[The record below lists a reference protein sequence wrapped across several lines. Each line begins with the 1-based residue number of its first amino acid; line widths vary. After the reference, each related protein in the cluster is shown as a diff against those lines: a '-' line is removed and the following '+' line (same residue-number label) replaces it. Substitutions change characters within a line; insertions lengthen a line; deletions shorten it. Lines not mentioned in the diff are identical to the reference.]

1 MLPGPT
7 AARYGSHVR
16 TPEGPIVFV
25 HSSDELYGADR
36 VVLDIHAALP
46 EEWRARAEFWLPTDV
61 THGAS
66 PLCVELEQRGAVV
79 RHVDLPVL
87 RRSYLNPL
95 GLVRLAVRLLRF
107 SATLRR
113 RRPAL
118 LYCTT
123 SALFLAAPFARL
135 VGVRRRVGHVQELW
149 SSLEARV
156 LGPFALWLDELV
168 VISEPVKDSLPRYL
182 RGRTHVVLN
191 ATKEPEVTGALDAH
205 EGPLTFVVA
214 SRWNRGKGHRTLFAA
229 WDLLDSPGRLV
240 VLGGPPPVGERV
252 DVPAVVSGLRFPRS
266 VEVVGEVADA
276 TPWIDQADVVLVP
289 SDKFEGL
296 GLVAVEAFAHGRP
309 VVASAG
315 GGLGEVV
322 THGSDGWLF
331 PAGDVAALAAL
342 LRDLSRDEVTR
353 AGSRARTTYEERFTP
368 KRFESDWRRAL
379 GGRDLPP
386 DSQAAV

>member
-1 MLPGPT
+1 
-7 AARYGSHVR
+7 
-16 TPEGPIVFV
+16 VFV

-46 EEWRARAEFWLPTDV
+46 EEWRARAEFWLPTDIA
-61 THGAS
+61 HGTA
-66 PLCVELEQRGAVV
+66 PLCVELEQRGALV
-79 RHVDLPVL
+79 RHLDLPVL
-87 RRSYLNPL
+87 RRSYLRPGGLIAL
-95 GLVRLAVRLLRF
+95 GIRLLRF
-107 SATLRR
+107 AATLRR

-123 SALFLAAPFARL
+123 SALFLTAPLARV
-135 VGVRRRVGHVQELW
+135 VGVKRRVGHVQELW

-156 LGPFALWLDELV
+156 LGPFARSLDELV
-168 VISEPVKDSLPRYL
+168 VISEPVKGSLPRYL
-182 RGRTHVVLN
+182 RGRAHVVLN
-191 ATKEPEVTGALDAH
+191 ATKEPEVRGSLDAR

-214 SRWNRGKGHRTLFAA
+214 SRWNSGKGHRTLLAA
-229 WDLLDSPGRLV
+229 WDLVDSPGRLV

-252 DVPAVVSGLRFPRS
+252 DVPGLVRALRFPAS

-276 TPWIDQADVVLVP
+276 ASWIDRADVVLVP
-289 SDKFEGL
+289 SDKLEGL

-331 PAGDVAALAAL
+331 PAGDVTALATL
-342 LRDLSRDEVTR
+342 LGGLSREEVAR

-368 KRFESDWRRAL
+368 GRFEAEWRRAL
-379 GGRDLPP
+379 VGPDLAPDPP
-386 DSQAAV
+386 AAV